1 MIMMLFGPGVTVD
14 TSAKSNT
21 LNTISMFPAELP
33 VTDSLLVN
41 PTKRAASETDS
52 EVWFFDHNS

>member
-21 LNTISMFPAELP
+21 LNKISMLLAKLP
-33 VTDSLLVN
+33 VTNSFLVN

-52 EVWFFDHNS
+52 EVCFFDHNS